1 VSVDHS
7 MSRYVF
13 EVSVDRG
20 MSRYVFDVSM
30 DHSMSWITV
39 YVCVVGQK
47 VDATLLVEAS
57 NQPTNLLVTFLEY
70 CSVVSQDIKGAMFS
84 CVCCF
89 HLYTSITSHPLRLN
103 VTSGGHNLRRDRYT
117 ACVVCEV

>member
-1 VSVDHS
+1 
-7 MSRYVF
+7 
-13 EVSVDRG
+13 
-20 MSRYVFDVSM
+20 VFDVSM

-89 HLYTSITSHPLRLN
+89 HLYTYITSRALRLN